1 MMKLSDDLTYRGLIK
16 NKTFSKTEWLD
27 KPQTFYHGYDA
38 STDSLTIGNLAALLM
53 DRRLID
59 AGWQAVI
66 VMGGGTSLVGD
77 PGGKVKERQL
87 KSREEIKQNIEAVR
101 EQVTQLF
108 AGENYTMVDNHDWLA
123 SLKYLDFLRDV
134 GKHFSMTELMQREFV
149 TERMGEHG
157 SGISYTEFSYSLVQA
172 YDFWHLFK
180 NYEVVLQI
188 GGSDQWGNMLSG
200 VSMVRKKE
208 AKEVHALSMP
218 LVISKQTGVKFGK
231 SEAGAIWL
239 DPAKTSPTQ
248 FYQFWINTDDGDVED
263 YLKIFT
269 FLSKDEIGQVMTDH
283 TKDTSK
289 RLAQTRLAKAVTEL
303 VHGSGGGDL
312 SQQVTKYLTSQ
323 VSIDKASPAE
333 IRPIRQKIP
342 NLQIKA
348 CLSLI
353 DILVKTGLAVSKT
366 EARRLLASG
375 AIYVNG
381 QAVDRELLAAA
392 DFFFGKALIRRG
404 KAYKDSALIE
414 LP

>member
-1 MMKLSDDLTYRGLIK
+1 MKLSDDLAWRGLIK
-16 NKTFSKTEWLD
+16 DTTFGKTEWLD

-38 STDSLTIGNLAALLM
+38 SSDSLTIGNLAALVM

-59 AGWQAVI
+59 AGWKAVI

-263 YLKIFT
+263 YLKIFS
-269 FLSKDEIGQVMTDH
+269 FLTKGQIEQVMADH
-283 TKDTSK
+283 SRDPAK
-289 RLAQTRLAKAVTEL
+289 RLAQTTLAKAVTEL
-303 VHGSGGGDL
+303 VHGGGGGDL
-312 SQQVTKYLTSQ
+312 SERTTKYLTSQ
-323 VSIDKASPAE
+323 VSLHKASPAE
-333 IRPIRQKIP
+333 ITQLKREIP
-342 NLQIKA
+342 NLKVKSGT
-348 CLSLI
+348 SLI
-353 DILVKTGLAVSKT
+353 DILVKTGLASSKT
-366 EARRLLASG
+366 EARRLLSSG
-375 AIYVNG
+375 AIYLNG
-381 QAVDRELLAAA
+381 QTVERELLAAA
-392 DFFFGKALIRRG
+392 DFVNGRALLRRG

-414 LP
+414 HE